1 MNKAYKITLVADS
14 KAIVYLKT
22 KDRRIAWRIDKI
34 GNIECSYHD
43 NRYAFV
49 IEEIIGQ
56 MLSNKVA
63 AIITER
69 LIGLYNGDVT
79 PNHVKALSYEQL
91 RLIALSNS
99 KTNYIQI
106 FTDAVLNGDINL
118 AELDSCDDQEVI
130 QRLTAIRGIGPWTA
144 KMYLLFALQRLD
156 ILPTED
162 VAFLQAYKWLY
173 DLDEISKQDL
183 SQKYSI
189 WRPYSSI
196 AARYLYRALDS
207 GLTKI
212 ERYEE

>member
-1 MNKAYKITLVADS
+1 MIIGTL
-14 KAIVYLKT
+14 
-22 KDRRIAWRIDKI
+22 
-34 GNIECSYHD
+34 
-43 NRYAFV
+43 FV

-56 MLSNKVA
+56 MLSNKAA

-69 LIGLYNGDVT
+69 LIGLCNDDVT

-91 RLIALSNS
+91 RLIGLSNS

-183 SQKYSI
+183 SQKCSI
-189 WRPYSSI
+189 WSPYSSI